1 MARRARYLP
10 RMTCTCR
17 NPARCPVCNQPVR
30 VPLSNLEN
38 QAGGAI
44 LVERFARRD
53 SSASRE
59 GLRRLIEGWATCPA
73 CGHTIHHEHSRS
85 CVSDALSAAGVPPS
99 ERESI
104 LAKIT
109 FPEG

>member
-1 MARRARYLP
+1 
-10 RMTCTCR
+10 MTCTCR
-17 NPARCPVCNQPVR
+17 NPARCPICNTPVR
-30 VPLSNLEN
+30 VPLTNLEN

-53 SSASRE
+53 SSTSRE
-59 GLRRLIEGWATCPA
+59 GLRRLIEGWATCPS
-73 CGHTIHHEHSRS
+73 CGHTITHEHSRS
-85 CVSDALSAAGVPPS
+85 CVAEALSTAGVPLG